1 MIELECKLKRRS
13 GGITRKSYAPRQT
26 DGFQRLSAYFSSI
39 RKFQSTINSNDE
51 NQQELTENDE
61 DCSRLIKIES
71 SNHNP
76 IDSLSKL
83 IRSFTNPK
91 EETERYGRK

>member
-1 MIELECKLKRRS
+1 MIELERKLIRRS

-39 RKFQSTINSNDE
+39 RKFPSTINSNDE

-61 DCSRLIKIES
+61 DYSKLITIES
-71 SNHNP
+71 SNKNS
-76 IDSLSKL
+76 IITLSKL
-83 IRSFTNPK
+83 IRSFTNSK
-91 EETERYGRK
+91 EETERY